1 MMFDF
6 VIVFAFVFVIVFC
19 GSSSIG
25 QRWGFRRLEEI
36 YNRAFEKTAGPIRGN
51 RHFLHRSGRVKKQIR
66 PVPVRNSH
74 FHYLLRKRHQLISS
88 LPNKTL
94 LFDSKLEHFFYFS
107 KTYLFVQSSYSTPN
121 QPFTQNL
128 NISHSLLSI
137 MCRIWL
143 I

>member
-1 MMFDF
+1 MAVVQCCFSGLGGVGDFYMMFDF

-19 GSSSIG
+19 GTSSIG

-74 FHYLLRKRHQLISS
+74 YHYLLRKRHQLISS
-88 LPNKTL
+88 LPNET
-94 LFDSKLEHFFYFS
+94 F
-107 KTYLFVQSSYSTPN
+107 
-121 QPFTQNL
+121 
-128 NISHSLLSI
+128 
-137 MCRIWL
+137 
-143 I
+143 